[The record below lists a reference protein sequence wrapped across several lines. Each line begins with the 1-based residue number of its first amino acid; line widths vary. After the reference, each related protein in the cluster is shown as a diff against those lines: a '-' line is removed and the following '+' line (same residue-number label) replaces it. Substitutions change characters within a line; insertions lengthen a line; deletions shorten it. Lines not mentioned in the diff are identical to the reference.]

1 MPEISRQANWAFV
14 PLMILFL
21 ALWPSIATAQDT
33 SRDGHRNLGL
43 NMLRA
48 QLQATTGSSGKLEDE
63 TENPS
68 EPTQYVLPSPA
79 QPGLPEVL
87 ELNLTEAIHLALR
100 QNREIESAYL
110 GRILQKFSLGRDLSK
125 FWPNL
130 EISPRTD
137 ASVAGSSTQYV
148 ADGPEAERSR
158 TETVNAGITTSV
170 TQKVPTG
177 AELSFAWDNTIT
189 GIRNH
194 NGETV
199 SRESGLTGWSVGFRQ
214 PLLKGGGTRYNTAS
228 LVRAA
233 MQEEDNVRALR
244 DTLINTIN
252 GVIKDYRAMI
262 RARQRLELAEDSL
275 AKARKHL
282 EDTRVLIAAGRRAAS
297 ESLQAEADLAQKEL
311 DLETARQGLD
321 NTQLDLVRRLELDS
335 GTAIALTEPIEL
347 QPVIPVFEDCL
358 GLALERNQGYLS
370 SQNALELAR
379 MDLDDVLNQRR
390 WDLDLEGAYSDGWR
404 HRHPD
409 PSSREDEWRVGVSLK
424 IPLPIFGDPK
434 YDREQPLLSARIA
447 LRRAEMALIT
457 ARESLEN
464 SVRQQVLAVASSLK
478 QVELARRTYELSEQ
492 TFHFSELKFQ
502 LGQMSNTNFITEQ
515 DRLRNARNSLNESI
529 INYQNFLTDLDALLA
544 TTLDTWGIEFVPVR
558 ADLEEQYLGGNVW
571 LLDR

>member
-1 MPEISRQANWAFV
+1 M
-14 PLMILFL
+14 LFL
-21 ALWPSIATAQDT
+21 VICGVPDQAQGQAQ
-33 SRDGHRNLGL
+33 SQAQVAGL
-43 NMLRA
+43 DLLRA
-48 QLQATTGSSGKLEDE
+48 ELQGQVDPQSRLQDE
-63 TENPS
+63 TDNPS
-68 EPTQYVLPSPA
+68 GATQYVLPSPA
-79 QPGLPEVL
+79 LPGLPEVL

-100 QNREIESAYL
+100 RNREIESAYL
-110 GRILQKFSLGRDLSK
+110 GRVLQKFSLGKDLSK

-130 EISPRTD
+130 EVSPRTD
-137 ASVAGSSTQYV
+137 ASVAGSSTKYS

-158 TETVNAGITTSV
+158 TEAVTAGITTSV

-244 DTLINTIN
+244 DTLIGTIN
-252 GVIKDYRAMI
+252 GVISDYRAMM
-262 RARQRLELAEDSL
+262 RAKQRLELAEDSL
-275 AKARKHL
+275 GKARKHL
-282 EDTRVLIAAGRRAAS
+282 EDTRVLIAAGRRASS

-321 NTQLDLVRRLELDS
+321 NARLNLVRRLELDS
-335 GTAIALTEPIEL
+335 STAIVLTEPIEL
-347 QPVIPVFEDCL
+347 QPVMPVFEDCL
-358 GLALERNQGYLS
+358 ELALERNQSYLAA
-370 SQNALELAR
+370 QNALELAR
-379 MDLDDVLNQRR
+379 MSLDDVLNQRR

-434 YDREQPLLSARIA
+434 YDREQPLLAARIA
-447 LRRAEMALIT
+447 LRRAEMTLIT
-457 ARESLEN
+457 ARENLEN
-464 SVRQQVLAVASSLK
+464 SVRQRVLVVESSLK
-478 QVELARRTYELSEQ
+478 QVELAKRTYELSEQ
-492 TFHFSELKFQ
+492 TYHFSELKYQ

-515 DRLRNARNSLNESI
+515 DRLRNARNSLNEAI
-529 INYQNFLTDLDALLA
+529 ISYQNSLTELDALLA
-544 TTLDTWGIEFVPVR
+544 TTLDTWGIAFVAER
-558 ADLEEQYLGGNVW
+558 ADLEEEYLGRNVW

>member
-1 MPEISRQANWAFV
+1 MPVISRQANWAFL
-14 PLMILFL
+14 PLILFL
-21 ALWPSIATAQDT
+21 ALWPSTAKAQEL
-33 SRDGHRNLGL
+33 SRDADRNLGL
-43 NMLRA
+43 TMLRS
-48 QLQATTGSSGKLEDE
+48 QLQVSTDPQSEHQDETDNPTGS
-63 TENPS
+63 
-68 EPTQYVLPSPA
+68 TQYVMPSSG

-110 GRILQKFSLGRDLSK
+110 GRILQKFSLGKDLSK

-137 ASVAGSSTQYV
+137 ASVAGSSTKYS
-148 ADGPEAERSR
+148 ADGPDAERSR

-194 NGETV
+194 NGETL

-214 PLLKGGGTRYNTAS
+214 PLLKGGGIRYNTAS

-244 DTLINTIN
+244 DTLIGTIN
-252 GVIKDYRAMI
+252 GVISDYRAMM
-262 RARQRLELAEDSL
+262 RAKQRLELAEDSL
-275 AKARKHL
+275 GKARKHL

-311 DLETARQGLD
+311 DLENARQELD
-321 NTQLDLVRRLELDS
+321 NAQLNLVRRLELDS

-347 QPVIPVFEDCL
+347 RTITPVYEECL
-358 GLALERNQGYLS
+358 ELAMERNQSYLAAK
-370 SQNALELAR
+370 NALELAR
-379 MDLDDVLNQRR
+379 MNLDDVLNQRR

-447 LRRAEMALIT
+447 LRRAEMAQIT
-457 ARESLEN
+457 ARENLEN
-464 SVRQQVLAVASSLK
+464 SVRQRVLAVISSLK
-478 QVELARRTYELSEQ
+478 QVELARRTFDLSEQ
-492 TFHFSELKFQ
+492 TYHFSELKFQ

-515 DRLRNARNSLNESI
+515 DRLRNARNSFNNSI
-529 INYQNFLTDLDALLA
+529 INYQNSLTELDALLA
-544 TTLDTWGIEFVPVR
+544 TTLDTWDITFVPER
-558 ADLEEQYLGGNVW
+558 ADLEEQYLGSNVW

>member
-1 MPEISRQANWAFV
+1 MPDFSRRANWALL
-14 PLMILFL
+14 PLLLFL
-21 ALWPSIATAQDT
+21 ALWPSSAKA
-33 SRDGHRNLGL
+33 RDLTRDAERNPGL
-43 NMLRA
+43 HLLRS
-48 QLQATTGSSGKLEDE
+48 QLQAATGSQGEIQDE
-63 TENPS
+63 TGNLS
-68 EPTQYVLPSPA
+68 GATQYVLPSPA
-79 QPGLPEVL
+79 QLGLPEVL

-110 GRILQKFSLGRDLSK
+110 GRVLQKFSLGKDMSK

-137 ASVAGSSTQYV
+137 ASVAGSSTKFV

-158 TETVNAGITTSV
+158 TETVNAGIITSV

-189 GIRNH
+189 GIRTH
-194 NGETV
+194 SDGRS
-199 SRESGLTGWSVGFRQ
+199 SRESGLTGWAVGFRQ

-244 DTLINTIN
+244 DTLIGTIN
-252 GVIKDYRAMI
+252 GVISDYRAMM
-262 RARQRLELAEDSL
+262 RAKQRLELAEDSL
-275 AKARKHL
+275 GKARKHL

-311 DLETARQGLD
+311 DLENARQELD
-321 NTQLDLVRRLELDS
+321 NAQLNLVRRLELDS
-335 GTAIALTEPIEL
+335 GSAIALTEPIEL
-347 QPVIPVFEDCL
+347 RTITPVYEECL
-358 GLALERNQGYLS
+358 ELALERNQSYLAAK
-370 SQNALELAR
+370 NALELAR
-379 MDLDDVLNQRR
+379 MNLDDVLNQRR

-457 ARESLEN
+457 ARENLEK
-464 SVRQQVLAVASSLK
+464 SVRQRVLAVISSLK
-478 QVELARRTYELSEQ
+478 QVELARRTYDLSEQ
-492 TFHFSELKFQ
+492 TYHFSELKYQ

-515 DRLRNARNSLNESI
+515 DRLRNARNSFNDSI
-529 INYQNFLTDLDALLA
+529 INYQNSLTELDALLA
-544 TTLDTWGIEFVPVR
+544 TTLDTWDIAFVPER
-558 ADLEEQYLGGNVW
+558 ADLEEQYLGRNVW

>member
-1 MPEISRQANWAFV
+1 MPDFFRRAKWALL
-14 PLMILFL
+14 PLLLFL
-21 ALWPSIATAQDT
+21 ALWPLSAKAQDM
-33 SRDGHRNLGL
+33 SRDMDQNPGL
-43 NMLRA
+43 SLLRA
-48 QLQATTGSSGKLEDE
+48 QLQAATDSPGELEDE

-68 EPTQYVLPSPA
+68 EPTQYLLPSLA
-79 QPGLPEVL
+79 QSGLPEVL

-137 ASVAGSSTQYV
+137 ASVAGSSAKYV
-148 ADGPEAERSR
+148 ADGPDTERSR

-170 TQKVPTG
+170 TQKIPTG

-244 DTLINTIN
+244 DTLIGAIN
-252 GVIKDYRAMI
+252 GVISDYRNMM
-262 RARQRLELAEDSL
+262 RARQRLELAEDAL
-275 AKARKHL
+275 AKAHKHL
-282 EDTRVLIAAGRRAAS
+282 DDTRVLIAAGRRASS

-311 DLETARQGLD
+311 DLEMARQELD
-321 NTQLDLVRRLELDS
+321 SAQLKLVRRLELDS
-335 GTAIALTEPIEL
+335 GTAIVLTEPIEM
-347 QPVIPVFEDCL
+347 QSITPVFEECL
-358 GLALERNQGYLS
+358 ELALERDQGYLAAK
-370 SQNALELAR
+370 NALELAR
-379 MDLDDVLNQRR
+379 MSLDDVINQRR
-390 WDLDLEGAYSDGWR
+390 WDLDLEGAYADGWH

-409 PSSREDEWRVGVSLK
+409 PSSRRDEWRVGVSLK
-424 IPLPIFGDPK
+424 IPLPIYGDPK
-434 YDREQPLLSARIA
+434 YDREQPLLAARIA

-457 ARESLEN
+457 ARENLES
-464 SVRQQVLAVASSLK
+464 SVRQQVLAVISSLK
-478 QVELARRTYELSEQ
+478 QVELARHTFELSEQ
-492 TFHFSELKFQ
+492 TYHFSELKFQ

-515 DRLRNARNSLNESI
+515 DRLRNARNSFNDSI
-529 INYQNFLTDLDALLA
+529 ITYQNSLSALDTLLA

-558 ADLEEQYLGGNVW
+558 ADLEDQYLGGNVW

>member
-1 MPEISRQANWAFV
+1 M
-14 PLMILFL
+14 LFL
-21 ALWPSIATAQDT
+21 AFWFSPAKAQDLGRDTDQNMGLSLLRSQLQIATPPQ
-33 SRDGHRNLGL
+33 N
-43 NMLRA
+43 
-48 QLQATTGSSGKLEDE
+48 QLQDQTD
-63 TENPS
+63 NPS
-68 EPTQYVLPSPA
+68 GSTQYVLPSSD
-79 QPGLPEVL
+79 QLGLPEVL

-110 GRILQKFSLGRDLSK
+110 GRILQKFSLGKDLSK

-177 AELSFAWDNTIT
+177 AELFFAWDNTIA
-189 GIRNH
+189 GIRSH
-194 NGETV
+194 DGETV

-244 DTLINTIN
+244 DTLIGTIN
-252 GVIKDYRAMI
+252 GVIREYRAMM
-262 RARQRLELAEDSL
+262 RAKQRLELAEDAL
-275 AKARKHL
+275 AKAHKHL
-282 EDTRVLIAAGRRAAS
+282 DDTRVLISAGRRAAS

-311 DLETARQGLD
+311 DLETARQDLD
-321 NTQLDLVRRLELDS
+321 NAQLNLVRRLELDS

-347 QPVIPVFEDCL
+347 QPVTPVFEDCL
-358 GLALERNQGYLS
+358 ELALERDQGYLAA
-370 SQNALELAR
+370 QNALELAR
-379 MDLDDVLNQRR
+379 MSLDDVLNQRR

-409 PSSREDEWRVGVSLK
+409 PSSRQDEWRVGVSLK
-424 IPLPIFGDPK
+424 IPLPIYGDPK

-447 LRRAEMALIT
+447 LRRAEMSLIT
-457 ARESLEN
+457 VRENLEN
-464 SVRQQVLAVASSLK
+464 SVRQRVLDVESRLK

-492 TFHFSELKFQ
+492 TYQFSELRYQ

-515 DRLRNARNSLNESI
+515 DRLRNARNNFNDSI
-529 INYQNFLTDLDALLA
+529 INYQNSLTELDALLA
-544 TTLDTWGIEFVPVR
+544 TTLDTWGIAFVAER

>member
-1 MPEISRQANWAFV
+1 MPVFFRQINWAFL
-14 PLMILFL
+14 PLMLFL
-21 ALWPSIATAQDT
+21 AFWYSPAKAQDLERDTGQNVGLSLLRSQLQIATPLQ
-33 SRDGHRNLGL
+33 S
-43 NMLRA
+43 
-48 QLQATTGSSGKLEDE
+48 QLHVE
-63 TENPS
+63 TDNPS
-68 EPTQYVLPSPA
+68 GATQYVLPSSD

-110 GRILQKFSLGRDLSK
+110 GRILQKFTLGRDMSK

-137 ASVAGSSTQYV
+137 ASVAGSSTRYT

-170 TQKVPTG
+170 TQKIPTG

-194 NGETV
+194 NGETA
-199 SRESGLTGWSVGFRQ
+199 SRESGLTGWAVGFRQ

-228 LVRAA
+228 LIRAA

-244 DTLINTIN
+244 DTLIGTVT
-252 GVIKDYRAMI
+252 GVISDYRAMMG
-262 RARQRLELAEDSL
+262 ARQRLELAEDSL

-282 EDTRVLIAAGRRAAS
+282 EDTRVLISAGRRAAS

-311 DLETARQGLD
+311 DLETARQDLD
-321 NTQLDLVRRLELDS
+321 NTQLKLVRRLELDS

-358 GLALERNQGYLS
+358 ELALERDQGYLAA
-370 SQNALELAR
+370 QNALELAR
-379 MDLDDVLNQRR
+379 MSLDDALNQRR
-390 WDLDLEGAYSDGWR
+390 WDLDLEGAFSDGWR

-409 PSSREDEWRVGVSLK
+409 PGSREEEWRVGLSLK
-424 IPLPIFGDPK
+424 IPLPIYGDPK

-457 ARESLEN
+457 ARENLES
-464 SVRQQVLAVASSLK
+464 SVRQQVRAVESSLK
-478 QVELARRTYELSEQ
+478 QVKLAKRTYELSEQ
-492 TFHFSELKFQ
+492 TYHFSELKYQ

-515 DRLRNARNSLNESI
+515 DRLRNARNNFNDSI
-529 INYQNFLTDLDALLA
+529 INYQNSLTELDALLA
-544 TTLDTWGIEFVPVR
+544 TTLDTWGIAFVAER

>member
-1 MPEISRQANWAFV
+1 MPYFFRQTNWAFL
-14 PLMILFL
+14 PLILFL
-21 ALWPSIATAQDT
+21 ALWPVLSQAQEITQDT
-33 SRDGHRNLGL
+33 GQNLGL
-43 NMLRA
+43 NLLRS
-48 QLQATTGSSGKLEDE
+48 QLQISNDPQIELQDRTD
-63 TENPS
+63 NPS
-68 EPTQYVLPSPA
+68 GSTQYVLPSSD

-110 GRILQKFSLGRDLSK
+110 GRILQKFSLGKDLSK

-137 ASVAGSSTQYV
+137 ASIAGSSAQYV

-158 TETVNAGITTSV
+158 TETVNAGLTTSV

-189 GIRNH
+189 GIRSH
-194 NGETV
+194 DGETM

-244 DTLINTIN
+244 DTLIGTIN
-252 GVIKDYRAMI
+252 GVIREYRAMMG
-262 RARQRLELAEDSL
+262 AKQRLELAEDAL

-282 EDTRVLIAAGRRAAS
+282 DDTRVLIAAGRRAAS

-311 DLETARQGLD
+311 DLETSRQGLD
-321 NTQLDLVRRLELDS
+321 TARLNLVRRLELDS

-347 QPVIPVFEDCL
+347 QPITPVFEDCL
-358 GLALERNQGYLS
+358 ELALERDQGYLAA
-370 SQNALELAR
+370 QNALELAR
-379 MDLDDVLNQRR
+379 MSLDDVLNQRR

-409 PSSREDEWRVGVSLK
+409 PSSRQDEWRVGVSLK
-424 IPLPIFGDPK
+424 IPLPIYGDPK

-457 ARESLEN
+457 VRENLEN
-464 SVRQQVLAVASSLK
+464 SVRQRVLDVESRLK

-492 TFHFSELKFQ
+492 TYQFSELRYQ

-515 DRLRNARNSLNESI
+515 DRLRNARNSFNDSI
-529 INYQNFLTDLDALLA
+529 LNYQNSLTELDALLA
-544 TTLDTWGIEFVPVR
+544 TTLDTWGIAFVAER